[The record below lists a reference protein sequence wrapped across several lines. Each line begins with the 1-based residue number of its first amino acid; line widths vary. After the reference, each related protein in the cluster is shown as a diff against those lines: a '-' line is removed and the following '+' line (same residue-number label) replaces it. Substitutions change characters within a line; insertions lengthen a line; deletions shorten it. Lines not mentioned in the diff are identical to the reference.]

1 MPVTLLCVNLCF
13 NMLLTV
19 SCSSERLMLVPFS
32 TLEEKKKVKKK
43 VVHWINFSF
52 CCLPFSFL
60 PDYITGDFDS
70 IQPEVKEYYKA
81 KVN

>member
-1 MPVTLLCVNLCF
+1 MPVTLLCVNLHF

-19 SCSSERLMLVPFS
+19 SCSFERLILVPFS
-32 TLEEKKKVKKK
+32 TLEGKKK
-43 VVHWINFSF
+43 VVSWINFSF

-60 PDYITGDFDS
+60 PDYISGDFDS